1 MILPDSSVWIDLLA
15 GRDTR
20 QANLLRRLLDDN
32 FVIAVGDLILT
43 EVLQGTRSERH
54 YQETLAVLSAFEQV
68 TLVNRDIAIDA
79 ARNYQHL
86 RSRGITIRKTID
98 TLIATRCI
106 LDAIPLLYS
115 DRDYD
120 PFVQHLGLRSAMD
133 LDPGVS

>member
-1 MILPDSSVWIDLLA
+1 M
-15 GRDTR
+15 
-20 QANLLRRLLDDN
+20 
-32 FVIAVGDLILT
+32 VGDLILV
-43 EVLQGTRSERH
+43 EVLQGTRNASDFARK
-54 YQETLAVLSAFEQV
+54 LARLSFFDPVQISTPDAA
-68 TLVNRDIAIDA
+68 IAA

-86 RSRGITIRKTID
+86 RGLGITIRKTIA

-133 LDPGVS
+133 LIPE

>member
-15 GRDTR
+15 GRDTP